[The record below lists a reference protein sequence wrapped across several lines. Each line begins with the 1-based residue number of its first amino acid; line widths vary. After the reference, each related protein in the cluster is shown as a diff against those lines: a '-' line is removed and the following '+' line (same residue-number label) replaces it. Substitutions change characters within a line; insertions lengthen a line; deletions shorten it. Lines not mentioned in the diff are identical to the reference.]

1 MRVSP
6 LNVHSVMAAI
16 ETHALRKV
24 YPAPPAPKRRRRAGA
39 SGAPAGQ
46 GGPSFGANGGSA
58 SQVGAAGNPRGE
70 IVALK
75 ALDLEIRDGEFFGL
89 LGPNGAGKTTTIGI
103 LTTRVRPTSGKA
115 LIGGADVATQAVQ
128 VRQRIGVVPQ
138 RPNPDRSL
146 NVIENLLFHAAYFGI
161 PTSKSRPRALALLEQ
176 LGIADKASA
185 KVDEMSGGQQQ
196 RLMIARALIHE
207 PQVIFLDEPTVG
219 LDPQTR
225 LALWDILR
233 ELHAERRTIVM
244 TTHYMD
250 EADKL
255 CDRIAIVDRGE
266 LLELDTPAAL
276 KERAPGG
283 TMIEIALSGDAVQLD
298 PIRAEPGVL
307 RAESAGS
314 VLRVYSDRG
323 GRVISP
329 VIQLVEDQGLHV
341 ANISLTEPSLETL
354 FVARTGRKL
363 D

>member
-1 MRVSP
+1 MG
-6 LNVHSVMAAI
+6 
-16 ETHALRKV
+16 
-24 YPAPPAPKRRRRAGA
+24 AGM
-39 SGAPAGQ
+39 SGGPAG
-46 GGPSFGANGGSA
+46 FGSM
-58 SQVGAAGNPRGE
+58 PRGE

-75 ALDLEIRDGEFFGL
+75 GLDLKVEEGEFFGL

-103 LTTRVRPTSGKA
+103 LTTRVKATSGEGI
-115 LIGGADVATQAVQ
+115 IGGASVTTDAVR

-146 NVIENLLFHAAYFGI
+146 NVIENLIFHAAYFGI
-161 PTSKSRPRALALLEQ
+161 SSGAAMPRANALLEQ
-176 LGIADKASA
+176 LGISDKAQA

-225 LALWDILR
+225 LSLWEILR
-233 ELHAERRTIVM
+233 VLHNEGRTIVM

-283 TMIEIALSGDAVQLD
+283 TLVELTLSGDATKVVD
-298 PIRAEPGVL
+298 AARGVEGVL
-307 RAESAGS
+307 RAEATGQT
-314 VLRVYSDRG
+314 LRVYSDRG

-329 VIQLVEDQGLHV
+329 VIDAAEGTGVTV
-341 ANISLTEPSLETL
+341 TNISLTEPSLETL

>member
-1 MRVSP
+1 MI
-6 LNVHSVMAAI
+6 AI
-16 ETHALRKV
+16 ETRALRKV
-24 YPAPPAPKRRRRAGA
+24 YPAPSAPKRGR
-39 SGAPAGQ
+39 
-46 GGPSFGANGGSA
+46 SFGPPPLPGMAGPGTPP
-58 SQVGAAGNPRGE
+58 GAHRGAE
-70 IVALK
+70 IVALQS
-75 ALDLEIRDGEFFGL
+75 LDLEIKQGEFFGL

-103 LTTRVRPTSGKA
+103 LTTRVKPTSGAA
-115 LIGGADVATQAVQ
+115 LIGGADVVSQAVQ
-128 VRQRIGVVPQ
+128 VRRRIGVVPQ

-161 PTSKSRPRALALLEQ
+161 PATASLPRANALLEQ
-176 LGIADKASA
+176 LGIAEKAHA

-225 LALWDILR
+225 LSLWEILR
-233 ELHAERRTIVM
+233 SLHGEGRTIVM
-244 TTHYMD
+244 TTHYME

-255 CDRIAIVDRGE
+255 CDRIAIVDRGQ

-276 KERAPGG
+276 KQRAPGG
-283 TMIEIALSGDAVQLD
+283 TLVEVTLSAPTDSVLE
-298 PIRAEPGVL
+298 PIRKLEGVL
-307 RAESAGS
+307 RAEAQGLL
-314 VLRVYSDRG
+314 LRVFSDRG

-329 VIQLVEDQGLHV
+329 VIQAAEDMGV
-341 ANISLTEPSLETL
+341 AVTNIHLTEPSLETL

>member
-1 MRVSP
+1 
-6 LNVHSVMAAI
+6 
-16 ETHALRKV
+16 
-24 YPAPPAPKRRRRAGA
+24 
-39 SGAPAGQ
+39 
-46 GGPSFGANGGSA
+46 
-58 SQVGAAGNPRGE
+58 GNPRGE

-161 PTSKSRPRALALLEQ
+161 SSSHATPRANALLEQ
-176 LGIADKASA
+176 LGIADKAFA

-233 ELHAERRTIVM
+233 ELHREGRTIVM

-255 CDRIAIVDRGE
+255 CDRIAIIDRGE
-266 LLELDTPAAL
+266 LLELDTPEAL
-276 KERAPGG
+276 KQRAPGG
-283 TMIEIALSGDAVQLD
+283 T
-298 PIRAEPGVL
+298 
-307 RAESAGS
+307 
-314 VLRVYSDRG
+314 
-323 GRVISP
+323 
-329 VIQLVEDQGLHV
+329 LVEVTLSTD
-341 ANISLTEPSLETL
+341 ANAVVEP
-354 FVARTGRKL
+354 ARTIDGVSRVEASG
-363 D
+363 

>member
-1 MRVSP
+1 MP
-6 LNVHSVMAAI
+6 AI
-16 ETHALRKV
+16 ETHGLRKV
-24 YPAPPAPKRRRRAGA
+24 YPAPPPAKKRGRS
-39 SGAPAGQ
+39 SGPPGMGGLPGPAG
-46 GGPSFGANGGSA
+46 GA
-58 SQVGAAGNPRGE
+58 PRGE
-70 IVALK
+70 IVALQG
-75 ALDLEIRDGEFFGL
+75 LDLEVPEGEFFGL

-103 LTTRVRPTSGKA
+103 LTTRVKA
-115 LIGGADVATQAVQ
+115 TAGSARVGGADVTSDAVR

-146 NVIENLLFHAAYFGI
+146 NAVENLLFHAAYFGI
-161 PTSKSRPRALALLEQ
+161 PASVAAPRAGQLLEQ
-176 LGIADKASA
+176 LGISDKAQA

-225 LALWDILR
+225 LSLWEILR
-233 ELHAERRTIVM
+233 VLHQEGRTIVM

-255 CDRIAIVDRGE
+255 CDRIAIVDQGQ

-276 KERAPGG
+276 KQRAPGG
-283 TMIEIALSGDAVQLD
+283 TLVEITLAGDAA
-298 PIRAEPGVL
+298 PIVNAVRGLEGVL
-307 RAESAGS
+307 RVEAKGPL
-314 VLRVYSDRG
+314 LRVYSDRG

-329 VIQLVEDQGLHV
+329 VIQVAEDAGAAV
-341 ANISLTEPSLETL
+341 TNISLTEPSLETL
-354 FVARTGRKL
+354 FVSRTGRKL

>member
-1 MRVSP
+1 
-6 LNVHSVMAAI
+6 MADAVQRAAANAI
-16 ETHALRKV
+16 ETRALRKV
-24 YPAPPAPKRRRRAGA
+24 YPAPAAPKRGRAPGPPGMGGPPGSA
-39 SGAPAGQ
+39 YGAPR
-46 GGPSFGANGGSA
+46 
-58 SQVGAAGNPRGE
+58 AATE
-70 IVALK
+70 VVALE
-75 ALDLEIRDGEFFGL
+75 ALDLEVREGEFFGL

-103 LTTRVRPTSGKA
+103 LTTRVRPTSGTA
-115 LIGGADVATQAVQ
+115 MVGGANVSTEAVR

-146 NVIENLLFHAAYFGI
+146 NAIENLLFHAAYFGI
-161 PTSKSRPRALALLEQ
+161 GLATATPRAGALLEQ
-176 LGIADKASA
+176 LGISDKAHA

-225 LALWDILR
+225 LSLWEILR
-233 ELHAERRTIVM
+233 VLHNEGRTIVM

-255 CDRIAIVDRGE
+255 CDRIAIVDHGR

-276 KERAPGG
+276 KQRAPGG
-283 TMIEIALSGDAVQLD
+283 TLVEITLVGEAAGIQAAVAGLD
-298 PIRAEPGVL
+298 GVL
-307 RAESAGS
+307 RVEAKGS
-314 VLRVYSDRG
+314 VLHVYSDRG

-329 VIQLVEDQGLHV
+329 VIQVAEDSGLAV
-341 ANISLTEPSLETL
+341 SNISLTEPSLETL
-354 FVARTGRKL
+354 FVSRTGRKL

>member
-1 MRVSP
+1 MP
-6 LNVHSVMAAI
+6 AI
-16 ETHALRKV
+16 QTKGLRKV
-24 YPAPPAPKRRRRAGA
+24 YP
-39 SGAPAGQ
+39 
-46 GGPSFGANGGSA
+46 GPGSA
-58 SQVGAAGNPRGE
+58 AEV
-70 IVALK
+70 VALK
-75 ALDLEIRDGEFFGL
+75 GLDLEVEDGEFFGL

-103 LTTRVRPTSGKA
+103 LTTRVRPTSGTA
-115 LIGGADVATQAVQ
+115 LVGGADVATQAVA

-146 NVIENLLFHAAYFGI
+146 NVLENLVFHAAYFGI
-161 PTSKSRPRALALLEQ
+161 PASVARPRANALLEQ
-176 LGIADKASA
+176 LAILDKAQA

-225 LALWDILR
+225 LSLWEILR
-233 ELHAERRTIVM
+233 RLHAEGRTIIM
-244 TTHYMD
+244 TTHYME

-283 TMIEIALSGDAVQLD
+283 TMIELALAGDAAPIAGAVQALD
-298 PIRAEPGVL
+298 GVSRAEASNNL
-307 RAESAGS
+307 
-314 VLRVYSDRG
+314 LRVYSDRG

-329 VIQLVEDQGLHV
+329 VIQLAEERGVTV
-341 ANISLTEPSLETL
+341 TNISLNEPSLETL